1 MSGNLIYKYAGIF
14 NFHKII
20 SAMLTLNIEKHVIYF
35 DDKNTVY
42 SSFSFGCG
50 KKAASKEEAEK
61 KEEEQASNNSDI
73 N

>member
-1 MSGNLIYKYAGIF
+1 
-14 NFHKII
+14 
-20 SAMLTLNIEKHVIYF
+20 MLTQNIEKHVIYF

-61 KEEEQASNNSDI
+61 KEEEQASTNSDI